1 MQYIVFLIKKVVLAL
16 TMLYTIDL
24 IIGSTRINIPINIIS
39 ILLVTF
45 LGLPAVIGLVVM
57 QKFM

>member
-24 IIGSTRINIPINIIS
+24 IIGSTGINIPINIIS
-39 ILLVTF
+39 ILLLTF